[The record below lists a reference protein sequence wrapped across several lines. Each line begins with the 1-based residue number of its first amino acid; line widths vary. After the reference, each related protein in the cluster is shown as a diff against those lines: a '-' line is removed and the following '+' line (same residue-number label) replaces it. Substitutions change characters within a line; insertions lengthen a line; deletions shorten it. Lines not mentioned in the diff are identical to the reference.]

1 MRRSNFNQI
10 FWGLVILIVGVL
22 FLAQNLGY
30 LQDYSF
36 WRYLPGLLIILGI
49 YQLFINKFRAW
60 SGPLLVILFGGYLLM
75 ATLQIISWGTFG
87 SLIWP
92 TILIL
97 IGLSIIL
104 NRGKMGTPF
113 KTTETSNP
121 TVFASFSEQKSR
133 ITNQNFEGGEVSA
146 MFGGSKLDLRDARIS
161 QPPARIQT
169 TTMFGGVEI
178 YVPMD
183 WDVDIQTVNFFGGS
197 SDNRRSNLPAKE
209 TPDLIVTG
217 TVMFGGLEIKS

>member
-10 FWGLVILIVGVL
+10 FWGLVILVVGVL

-36 WRYLPGLLIILGI
+36 WRYLPALLIILGL
-49 YQLFINKFRAW
+49 YQLFINKFHAW
-60 SGPLLVILFGGYLLM
+60 TGSVLVIVIGTYLLL
-75 ATLQIISWGTFG
+75 ATLQFISWGTFG

-92 TILIL
+92 TILIMV
-97 IGLSIIL
+97 GLTIIL
-104 NRGKMGTPF
+104 HRGRMGTPF
-113 KTTETSNP
+113 QTTETSEAK
-121 TVFASFSEQKSR
+121 VFASFGEQKSR
-133 ITNQNFEGGEVSA
+133 ISDQNFKGGEVSA
-146 MFGGSKLDLRDARIS
+146 MFGSSKLDLRDAKIS

-178 YVPMD
+178 FIPQD

-197 SDNRRSNLPAKE
+197 SDNRRSNQAQKE
-209 TPDLIVTG
+209 VPDLIVSG
-217 TVMFGGLEIKS
+217 TVMFGGLEVKS

>member
-10 FWGLVILIVGVL
+10 FWGLVIVLVGVL
-22 FLAQNLGY
+22 FLAQNLGF

-36 WRYLPGLLIILGI
+36 WRYLPALLIVLGI
-49 YQLFINKFRAW
+49 YQLFVNRFQAW
-60 SGPLLVILFGGYLLM
+60 QGPLLVILVGTYLLL
-75 ATLQIISWGTFG
+75 ATLQIITWATFG

-97 IGLSIIL
+97 IGLAIIL
-104 NRGKMGTPF
+104 NRGRIGTPF
-113 KTTETSNP
+113 KSTDSSSP
-121 TVFASFSEQKSR
+121 TVFASFGEQNSR
-133 ITNQNFEGGEVSA
+133 ISNQEFKGGEVSA
-146 MFGGSKLDLRDARIS
+146 MFGGSKLDLREARIS

-178 YVPMD
+178 FVPSD
-183 WDVDIQTVNFFGGS
+183 WDVDLQTVNFFGGS
-197 SDNRRSNLPAKE
+197 SDHRHGNIPPKQ
-209 TPDLIVTG
+209 TPDLIVSG